1 MLKQILSTI
10 LKRNVWR
17 SVWRICMLIL
27 GLKGLRF
34 EITPGV
40 EGSGFSHRL
49 YGYMLYIYTP
59 QLPSLRGAR
68 DEIVLSCH
76 VQ

>member
-1 MLKQILSTI
+1 
-10 LKRNVWR
+10 
-17 SVWRICMLIL
+17 MLIL

-34 EITPGV
+34 EITPRIDGR
-40 EGSGFSHRL
+40 GFSHRL
-49 YGYMLYIYTP
+49 YGCRYMLYIYTP
-59 QLPSLRGAR
+59 QLASLREAR

>member
-1 MLKQILSTI
+1 
-10 LKRNVWR
+10 
-17 SVWRICMLIL
+17 MLIM

-34 EITPGV
+34 EITPRV

-49 YGYMLYIYTP
+49 YGYMLYIYIS
-59 QLPSLRGAR
+59 QLASLREAR

>member
-1 MLKQILSTI
+1 
-10 LKRNVWR
+10 
-17 SVWRICMLIL
+17 MLIM

-34 EITPGV
+34 EITPRV
-40 EGSGFSHRL
+40 QGSGFSHRL

-59 QLPSLRGAR
+59 QLAILREAR

>member
-1 MLKQILSTI
+1 
-10 LKRNVWR
+10 
-17 SVWRICMLIL
+17 MLIM

-34 EITPGV
+34 EITPRV

-49 YGYMLYIYTP
+49 YGYMLYIYTS
-59 QLPSLRGAR
+59 QLAILREAR

>member
-1 MLKQILSTI
+1 
-10 LKRNVWR
+10 
-17 SVWRICMLIL
+17 MLIT

-34 EITPGV
+34 EITQRV

-49 YGYMLYIYTP
+49 YGYMLYIYTL
-59 QLPSLRGAR
+59 QLAILREAR

-76 VQ
+76 AQ